1 MPDFSKYGKAIET
14 TPTAQETASPFSKYG
29 TPVSAPTQTS
39 TLPKKP
45 SVGKVTS
52 AVGGASEGLG
62 ATLPLMAIDAVMKNV
77 VHPFMSEEHKKNYDA
92 SPSQVEQYQT
102 MMGKKDNPNTYGVS
116 EVAGTVGGLVAPVK
130 QGLGLLKNIPAVR
143 DASLA
148 KEAIK
153 LKDTAGAI
161 VQGGISD
168 VEKAKKAIGSIDIKD
183 IKTYADLKKTLG
195 DKIDEGA
202 KVLDTELEKS
212 SVIKNLNDLGHEI
225 KLKDA
230 TGAVQEGASIK
241 HNFVQDA
248 LEQLENHYAKIN
260 DQGNLLKIKQIKEK
274 ADGVYDATG
283 NLVKKGEGLT
293 IKELNDV
300 ARMHGKDLNAFN
312 ANGELASG
320 LSKQAAENTRMG
332 LKDTARTLFGDKK
345 YEAMD
350 EELSNLIRT
359 KQLAEDMAEKV
370 NTLKQ
375 KVVERG
381 FGAKAG
387 HALFN
392 LVDKVT
398 GGGFKGFV
406 QAAIPR
412 GNGDKVLNAMD
423 LEKNLAKNLKTLQSL
438 LDGNHSEAEFVKKL
452 EGLVG
457 DVGFPKKPA
466 LGKVLQTSSTPVKV
480 GTDLNQ

>member
-260 DQGNLLKIKQIKEK
+260 DQNQ
-274 ADGVYDATG
+274 
-283 NLVKKGEGLT
+283 
-293 IKELNDV
+293 
-300 ARMHGKDLNAFN
+300 
-312 ANGELASG
+312 AN
-320 LSKQAAENTRMG
+320 
-332 LKDTARTLFGDKK
+332 
-345 YEAMD
+345 
-350 EELSNLIRT
+350 
-359 KQLAEDMAEKV
+359 
-370 NTLKQ
+370 
-375 KVVERG
+375 
-381 FGAKAG
+381 
-387 HALFN
+387 
-392 LVDKVT
+392 
-398 GGGFKGFV
+398 
-406 QAAIPR
+406 
-412 GNGDKVLNAMD
+412 
-423 LEKNLAKNLKTLQSL
+423 
-438 LDGNHSEAEFVKKL
+438 
-452 EGLVG
+452 
-457 DVGFPKKPA
+457 
-466 LGKVLQTSSTPVKV
+466 
-480 GTDLNQ
+480 